1 MDKDND
7 PFEKKDEKDKDIIDL
22 TDEARLPEDDIIDL
36 SDVVDP
42 SAPESSTDLLDLT
55 EPITGDEPGD
65 EPGDE
70 EILDLIDAVDPSG
83 DQEEILDLTEPVPQD
98 APDEDGVLDLLDAV
112 EPDGDQDEII
122 DLTEAIPLEASD
134 QDDLLDFIDI
144 AEPAGEDEEI
154 LDLSDLADDSLEDAI
169 AFSETV
175 KDLEPEPEDHILDL
189 TDEATDEGDGAPEK
203 TSSITVPGP
212 SYDQEILDLIDDIQ
226 STLDET
232 DGTAEEP
239 EIDEQNTVDES
250 LLADETDD
258 TSIDPVVL
266 VGKGET
272 VGEDESV
279 ESEADLVDNLGI
291 DLTSELNRDILS
303 DGEEGESISEKDIPS
318 EAADNTLGIRVEA
331 IVERVLQ
338 EKLETILG
346 RRIEDAVQ
354 KEFEKLRKDILDA

>member
-1 MDKDND
+1 M
-7 PFEKKDEKDKDIIDL
+7 
-22 TDEARLPEDDIIDL
+22 
-36 SDVVDP
+36 
-42 SAPESSTDLLDLT
+42 
-55 EPITGDEPGD
+55 
-65 EPGDE
+65 
-70 EILDLIDAVDPSG
+70 
-83 DQEEILDLTEPVPQD
+83 
-98 APDEDGVLDLLDAV
+98 
-112 EPDGDQDEII
+112 
-122 DLTEAIPLEASD
+122 
-134 QDDLLDFIDI
+134 
-144 AEPAGEDEEI
+144 
-154 LDLSDLADDSLEDAI
+154 
-169 AFSETV
+169 

-212 SYDQEILDLIDDIQ
+212 SDDKEILELIDDIQ